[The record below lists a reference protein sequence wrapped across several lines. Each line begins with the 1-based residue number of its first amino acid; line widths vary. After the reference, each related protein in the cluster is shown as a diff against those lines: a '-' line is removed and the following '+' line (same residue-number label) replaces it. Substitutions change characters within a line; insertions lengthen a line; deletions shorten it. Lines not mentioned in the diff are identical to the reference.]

1 MGVSNGS
8 TLLAEEGKNKTCA
21 DKCSFSD
28 HRQLSHYLS
37 LLCFLLTIIT
47 LLLTLCLVQITSL
60 FQSQLA
66 VQKNK
71 LSDVTSRLEKQSQ
84 SYRLLFSQYPALN
97 QYCSVSNSTTGERR
111 CSSCPAGWIP
121 KGEKCFLFSQDRAD
135 WISSQY
141 RCMTQ
146 GGALV
151 RVSTEE
157 EQEFLWSKAQSL
169 SQGDSYWLG
178 LRSSGGQGGW
188 RWSDGSLLEKGP
200 QFWAREPDKSDSRE
214 LCGRLTPGDKYVKTW
229 FVSRCSGQVRRICE
243 RRKATL
249 Q

>member
-21 DKCSFSD
+21 DK
-28 HRQLSHYLS
+28 
-37 LLCFLLTIIT
+37 
-47 LLLTLCLVQITSL
+47 LVQITSL

-146 GGALV
+146 GGRSGPSQHRGGAG
-151 RVSTEE
+151 
-157 EQEFLWSKAQSL
+157 AQQQKQVTGYLLFSL
-169 SQGDSYWLG
+169 GTAVI
-178 LRSSGGQGGW
+178 
-188 RWSDGSLLEKGP
+188 GSL
-200 QFWAREPDKSDSRE
+200 QFGYNTGVINAPEGVGVCFHLLNS
-214 LCGRLTPGDKYVKTW
+214 
-229 FVSRCSGQVRRICE
+229 QM
-243 RRKATL
+243 
-249 Q
+249 